1 MTNRLTTFLATLNPL
16 TYLHKYLVKQI
27 NKRLTYYVKGDQFKE
42 FVLDHCDSTFL
53 KDLAFRKECTER
65 IIQNSE
71 DYVKESIDDYVNANV
86 SACDIAENF
95 DVSEIAE
102 CFSAKDVAEYLSF
115 DASDIASHIDCED
128 VAGYIDNSEVAGYVE
143 VEYSDLADHIEASD
157 VAEHIDVDEGLNYDR
172 LADKLVSKIA
182 QSLAY
187 TS

>member
-65 IIQNSE
+65 IVESSE

-86 SACDIAENF
+86 NACDIAENF
-95 DVSEIAE
+95 EVSEIAE
-102 CFSAKDVAEYLSF
+102 CFSERDIAQQIFS
-115 DASDIASHIDCED
+115 DASEIAEHISCED
-128 VAGYIDNSEVAGYVE
+128 VAGYIDTSEVAGYVE

-157 VAEHIDVDEGLNYDR
+157 VAEHIDVDDCLNYDR

-182 QSLAY
+182 QSLQY

>member
-1 MTNRLTTFLATLNPL
+1 MTNRLKLFLATLNPL

-27 NKRLTYYVKGDQFKE
+27 NKRLTYYIKGDQFKE

-53 KDLAFRKECTER
+53 KDSAFRRECTER
-65 IIQNSE
+65 VIENSE
-71 DYVKESIDDYVNANV
+71 DYVKESIDDCVNSNI

-102 CFSAKDVAEYLSF
+102 CFSARDVAQQIF
-115 DASDIASHIDCED
+115 TDASEIAEHIDCED
-128 VAGYIDNSEVAGYVE
+128 VAHHIDTSEVAGYVE
-143 VEYSDLADHIEASD
+143 VEYSDLADHIDASD
-157 VAEHIDVDEGLNYDR
+157 VAEHVDVEDCLNYDR